1 MFSIHGI
8 CIFVTLDSDNYLR
21 SVTIGKIMLTRLFA
35 IALLTTKKKQKQ
47 VIEYQP

>member
-21 SVTIGKIMLTRLFA
+21 SVTIGKIMSTQLFT
-35 IALLTTKKKQKQ
+35 IVL
-47 VIEYQP
+47 